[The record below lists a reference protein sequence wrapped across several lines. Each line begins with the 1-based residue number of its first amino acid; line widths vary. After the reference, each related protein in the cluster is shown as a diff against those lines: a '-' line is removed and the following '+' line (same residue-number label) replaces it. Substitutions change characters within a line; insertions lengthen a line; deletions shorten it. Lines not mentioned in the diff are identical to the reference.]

1 MSKFFFIFLISD
13 FFQGIVSFFTW
24 ISFSFV
30 TMHDH
35 RPLHRAILLA
45 RSFVASAWSFFWLW
59 SWLCSF
65 SRSVHRCNYF
75 RFLLGLTFV
84 WFDHSLVRLGLFS
97 RFRSLSRKLMRSFGR
112 WQVISLFN
120 VCVFNFLFFFPFPC
134 NTGSTRESSSP
145 SAGKSHHSCA
155 IEHQIQQILRHLETT
170 GIQNTTHCICQLET
184 KMCT

>member
-1 MSKFFFIFLISD
+1 MITDLFIEQFYWLVLSLLRLDLSSD
-13 FFQGIVSFFTW
+13 FDLDCV
-24 ISFSFV
+24 
-30 TMHDH
+30 
-35 RPLHRAILLA
+35 
-45 RSFVASAWSFFWLW
+45 
-59 SWLCSF
+59 
-65 SRSVHRCNYF
+65 RSVGRF
-75 RFLLGLTFV
+75 IDVITFDFLLGLTFV

-112 WQVISLFN
+112 WQVISLFT

-134 NTGSTRESSSP
+134 NTGSTRESSGP

-170 GIQNTTHCICQLET
+170 GIQNTSHCICQLET